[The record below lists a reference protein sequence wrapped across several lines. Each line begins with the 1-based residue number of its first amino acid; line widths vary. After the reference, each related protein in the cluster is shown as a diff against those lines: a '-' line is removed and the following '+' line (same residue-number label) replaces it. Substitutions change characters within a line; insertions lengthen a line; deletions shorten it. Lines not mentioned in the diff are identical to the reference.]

1 MSCADGDGIN
11 LCPPTSRPW
20 NRSPSEPV
28 MLSMVCSSWRKTAI
42 STPQLWSV
50 VRLENST
57 QLNSEVAAE
66 RLGQMTEVFMTRA
79 RTSPLTI
86 RISDFWGPGISKMY
100 PTGVDRALEALC
112 QRSLQ
117 WVDVDFTQCS
127 PSFCGVPA
135 FRNIKGSFPNLRKI
149 AIEADGLL
157 GFKKFGVIF
166 DGSQCP
172 VLKEVELAGVRDR
185 QDQLLRTFSWEGIE
199 HFKIWHSSALDGGP
213 SPLVFVSMC
222 PELKS
227 LDFSLY
233 FGGASSSE
241 VRPLTSN
248 IESLILQ
255 IIHTPW
261 ADTTW
266 VPFLDRVTLPRLSE
280 LMIIKYLSDK
290 RIGDISPLLQ
300 CISRSLC
307 IITSLSIGSSN
318 LSKQQNYDLLSHIP
332 GLTFLSIYDDD
343 PDRLSAYVQSGNPM
357 KDFLDLL
364 LIDRT
369 STTGTQTRDPAPRL
383 LPRLRTLSAEPVGT
397 SEQDVD
403 TLQRAVASRWTPDAA
418 EAARI
423 GVDCLRRAWITFRRK
438 SRFDASSAHPLPE
451 LKLLNALKE
460 EGLKVSFR

>member
-1 MSCADGDGIN
+1 MDSNAADWLQVSIGHAQIIEDCFSQRFSSLYSPAIVSQHISAVEGDIVRLDAEIAKLDSTSDSLENHRDRLTQCVKKGRMLIPPPIHRLPCELLSHIFTMSCADGDGIN

-28 MLSMVCSSWRKTAI
+28 MLSMVCSSWRETAI

-86 RISDFWGPGISKMY
+86 RISDFWGPGISKTY

-135 FRNIKGSFPNLRKI
+135 FRNIKGNFPNLRRI

-157 GFKKFGVIF
+157 EFKKFAVIF

-185 QDQLLRTFSWEGIE
+185 QDQLLRTFSWKGIE
-199 HFKIWHSSALDGGP
+199 HFKVWHSSALDGGP

-227 LDFSLY
+227 LDFSFY

-266 VPFLDRVTLPRLSE
+266 VPFLDRITLPRLSE

-300 CISRSLC
+300 CISRSEC

-343 PDRLSAYVQSGNPM
+343 PD
-357 KDFLDLL
+357 
-364 LIDRT
+364 
-369 STTGTQTRDPAPRL
+369 
-383 LPRLRTLSAEPVGT
+383 
-397 SEQDVD
+397 
-403 TLQRAVASRWTPDAA
+403 
-418 EAARI
+418 
-423 GVDCLRRAWITFRRK
+423 
-438 SRFDASSAHPLPE
+438 
-451 LKLLNALKE
+451 
-460 EGLKVSFR
+460 